1 MNKRD
6 GMTMSER
13 NNTRSDSHV
22 ESVRRKDGRK
32 LPDDVHEKL
41 RDATWAGLAQK
52 MQEDLAILCKQHGH
66 IWIEDTEKGI
76 ICQRCG
82 KPKPP

>member
-1 MNKRD
+1 MP
-6 GMTMSER
+6 ER
-13 NNTRSDSHV
+13 NNTPGDNQV
-22 ESVRRKDGRK
+22 ASVRKKDGREK
-32 LPDDVHEKL
+32 LPNNVHEKL

-66 IWIEDTEKGI
+66 IWIEDAERGT

-82 KPKPP
+82 MPKPPAD